1 MQNSSLAEIHLQ
13 QGPLSLSVC
22 PALGG
27 AITRLAYRD
36 FDLLRPWDGEHN
48 VRRSGCFVLAPF
60 SNRIGD
66 AGFVHEGV
74 HYPLRNS
81 SPDFPLP
88 IHGLAWQRAWTVAH
102 HDETTLTL
110 ELTHQPEGEA
120 VLDWPFAFELKH
132 ELKLS
137 EEGLDL
143 QLVLRNLDERS
154 MPAGL
159 GWHPYFARHGVPS
172 VQFSAQSVWLSDNK
186 SLPSSRTEIPEK
198 WDFRRAR
205 PLYEPELDNC
215 FSGWDGSA
223 RIHWPQ
229 RGIELLISASQE
241 LRHLVV
247 FTPPPDKGIFALE
260 PVSHAN
266 NALCMADPTAHG
278 IRVLAPGEIMSAS
291 CSMRLKYQQE

>member
-1 MQNSSLAEIHLQ
+1 MQRSSELTEIHLQ
-13 QGPLSLSVC
+13 RGLLSLSVC

-27 AITRLAYRD
+27 AITRLVYQG

-66 AGFVHEGV
+66 SGFEQEGV
-74 HYPLRNS
+74 HYPLRNI

-120 VLDWPFAFELKH
+120 MLDWPFAFELKH
-132 ELKLS
+132 ELRLS

-143 QLVLRNLDERS
+143 RLTLRNLDERS

-159 GWHPYFARHGVPS
+159 GWHPYFARHGTPV
-172 VQFSAQSVWLSDNK
+172 VQFSAQSVWLSDDR
-186 SLPSSRTEIPEK
+186 SLPSSRTDIPQA
-198 WDFRRAR
+198 WDFHQAR
-205 PLYEPELDNC
+205 PLYEPGLDNC
-215 FSGWDGSA
+215 FSGWDGRA
-223 RIHWPQ
+223 RIRWPQ
-229 RGIELLISASQE
+229 TGLELLISASEE
-241 LRHLVV
+241 LAHLVV
-247 FTPPPDKGIFALE
+247 FTPPSDRGLFALE
-260 PVSHAN
+260 PVSHLN
-266 NALCMADPTAHG
+266 NALGMPDPQAHG
-278 IRVLAPGEIMSAS
+278 IRLLAPGETMTVS
-291 CSMRLKYQQE
+291 CNMRVAG